1 MKLNLLVKTCFVAL
15 LLNASAHAQTT
26 QRNQYNGYVVN
37 PYQQQGLY
45 NQGGL
50 PNTPTGG
57 SNGITG
63 LNNPVTNHPDQ
74 QNNQSQGGTFG
85 ARPIATPPIS
95 LPTNSDG
102 CNGLNSVA
110 TNTPGGLTASS
121 LNNLA
126 MGQDN
131 SNVASLRTPGQP
143 QQGFSTPTG
152 NTNCPKTS
160 INGSTVN
167 TPGSMVGDVMFGQ
180 ATSVDGLNFK
190 LNGKL
195 IKLSGVDAPMKNDMC
210 PNGYL
215 NWKCGELVHN
225 RLEGLLE
232 NKPIRCVIQ
241 NVTAN
246 ETGVIC
252 TLGLDSLSK
261 TLLLQGLAYTTE
273 PTQSEFMQ
281 QAKSDLRGMWS
292 QGIPE
297 RTMAS
302 FSRR

>member
-1 MKLNLLVKTCFVAL
+1 MKVNLLAKTCLVAL
-15 LLNASAHAQTT
+15 LFNISAHAQMTT
-26 QRNQYNGYVVN
+26 QRGQYNGYVAN

-45 NQGGL
+45 NQGGGL
-50 PNTPTGG
+50 GSNPYATGG

-63 LNNPVTNHPDQ
+63 LNNPVTNHPEQ
-74 QNNQSQGGTFG
+74 QNGQQTNGTFG
-85 ARPIATPPIS
+85 SRPVTAPAG
-95 LPTNSDG
+95 LPVNNDG
-102 CNGLNSVA
+102 CSNLNSVTA
-110 TNTPGGLTASS
+110 NTPGGLTATS

-126 MGQDN
+126 MSQDN
-131 SNVASLRTPGQP
+131 ANLASLRNPVQT
-143 QQGFSTPTG
+143 QQSSVNP
-152 NTNCPKTS
+152 NCPRGS
-160 INGSTVN
+160 LGGSTMN

-180 ATSVDGLNFK
+180 AQSVDGLIFK
-190 LNGKL
+190 LNGKTV
-195 IKLSGVDAPMKNDMC
+195 KLSGVDAPMKSDVC

-225 RLEGLLE
+225 RIEGILD
-232 NKPIRCVIQ
+232 KPIRCVIQ
-241 NVTAN
+241 NVTQN

-273 PTQSEFMQ
+273 PSQSEFMQ

-292 QGIPE
+292 QGVPE